1 MISSAVVDEP
11 ELGTNFGLFCSKVDA
26 SSLYPR
32 NSIKRLLNPCQ
43 HRGAGHCPSISRV
56 KIEEFVSFCRLIWK
70 IIYLIAGEFT
80 S

>member
-11 ELGTNFGLFCSKVDA
+11 GSRRTLACSVARLTLAA
-26 SSLYPR
+26 STPG
-32 NSIKRLLNPCQ
+32 IRLSAFSTLATQ
-43 HRGAGHCPSISRV
+43 EAQVIPSISRV